1 MYLRQYT
8 LIAIASA
15 VFYFLLFQLNFTVF
29 SPLESSFGVNWIFI
43 PSGVRLAAILLGGFA
58 GAVGI
63 ALGSLVIV
71 ITTYD
76 APLSLFALGTALISG
91 FSPLLAR
98 RIATDLLRL
107 DTELVNLK
115 AIGLLKI
122 ALLFS
127 IISAS
132 AHQLWFNAFERND
145 NFLRELFVMGFG
157 DFVGTVIVLLA
168 LGGVVRVVGKNRAD

>member
-1 MYLRQYT
+1 MHLRQYT

-15 VFYFLLFQLNFTVF
+15 IVYFLLFQLNFTVF

-43 PSGVRLAAILLGGFA
+43 PSGIRLAAILLGGFA

-76 APLSLFALGTALISG
+76 SPLSVFALGTALISG

-98 RIATDLLRL
+98 RIAADLLKL

-115 AIGLLKI
+115 AI
-122 ALLFS
+122 
-127 IISAS
+127 
-132 AHQLWFNAFERND
+132 
-145 NFLRELFVMGFG
+145 
-157 DFVGTVIVLLA
+157 
-168 LGGVVRVVGKNRAD
+168 